1 MELLVIGDIHGLPT
15 WKNVVAACPNAD
27 HVLFVGDY
35 LDAFDVSSA
44 DQVRNFGEIIAFRQN
59 APAGYVTLL
68 IGNHD
73 YHYLSY
79 VNDRFSGYDFAT
91 QRVLRER
98 VDEMVKAQ
106 VLVAGA
112 YVDGRLYTHAGV
124 TKTWAADCG
133 IDAAPEDLPDALN
146 ELLFHRPRA
155 FTFQPP
161 QNYTD
166 YDPTG
171 DSIWQGPLW
180 VRPRSLRADAYCGGQ
195 IFGHTVLPKGAR
207 IRPQDI
213 GFSID
218 ALFSGQYIVVTD
230 GVAEVRRL

>member
-1 MELLVIGDIHGLPT
+1 MKLLVIGDVHGLPT
-15 WKNVVAACPNAD
+15 WKAVVAACPDAD

-35 LDAFDVSSA
+35 LDAFDVSSE
-44 DQVRNFGEIIAFRQN
+44 DQIRNLEEIIAFRQN
-59 APAGYVTLL
+59 APAGFVTLL

-79 VNDRFSGYDFAT
+79 VSDRFSGYDFAT

-98 VDEMVKAQ
+98 VDELVKNKT
-106 VLVAGA
+106 LVAGA

-124 TKTWAADCG
+124 TKTWASDWD
-133 IDAAPEDLPDALN
+133 IDAAPEDLPGALN

-161 QNYTD
+161 QTYAD

-195 IFGHTVLPKGAR
+195 VFGHTVLPKGYD
-207 IRPQDI
+207 IRPHGI

-218 ALFSGQYIVVTD
+218 ALFKGQYITVVD
-230 GVAEVRRL
+230 GEVAVRQL